1 MEACPAPGAV
11 HPDIVPTDVLAAD
24 AGRGLR
30 AADCAL
36 MLDGYLRRLVR
47 QEARARRVLG
57 TLARGFLRR
66 HHHHDLGFARLRDY
80 TRERL
85 GLSAREL
92 QTLAHVVEGMA
103 RLPAIGDAFDRG
115 EITWS
120 QARCLVALATPEDA
134 PLWLLIAR
142 FRTVRALE
150 ATVARR
156 AGRRVAGDTI
166 DGEERV
172 RVRLRCPRHVR
183 ARWGEVLE
191 LARCMCGSEVAPWHA
206 AEAIAAEGH
215 SARGVEPDDPLA
227 GLPDPVP
234 TPLPEYEAR
243 DPLPALDW
251 SAVQEAL
258 PEDVEALARGAEDL
272 NAFALDRRMRA
283 ALRAMQR
290 VDFQMGRLLH
300 LVFARRLH
308 RLLGFPTA
316 ARYVQERLGLSAR
329 KARAL
334 VSLERRSAALPALA
348 AAYRQGEVSW
358 LRALSLLPVA
368 DEGSAAAWV
377 ARAQAVTVRRL
388 VDEVE
393 WTLAVRDTCGEAPG
407 PPPLGTRLVRPQ
419 RQVCA
424 HAVDADITFFAPASV
439 AILLRSAITSFTR
452 LTEPSWR
459 GLERLLDHVH
469 QEWSTQPRHR
479 DPIFARDGWR
489 CAVPACTSRR
499 NLHDHHLLF
508 RSRGG
513 GHARDNRITVC
524 AWHHLR
530 GIHQGRVRAWGTA
543 PDAVTW
549 ELGTR
554 PGQPPLLTLRGD
566 RYMEG
571 SELVT

>member
-1 MEACPAPGAV
+1 MEACPAPGAA
-11 HPDIVPTDVLAAD
+11 HPDIVPADVLAAD

-30 AADCAL
+30 AAECATL
-36 MLDGYLRRLVR
+36 LDGYLRRLAR

-57 TLARGFLRR
+57 TLAHGFLCRR
-66 HHHHDLGFARLRDY
+66 HHHDLGFARLRDY

-92 QTLAHVVEGMA
+92 QTLAHVVQGMA
-103 RLPAIGDAFDRG
+103 RLPAIGDAFD
-115 EITWS
+115 
-120 QARCLVALATPEDA
+120 
-134 PLWLLIAR
+134 
-142 FRTVRALE
+142 
-150 ATVARR
+150 
-156 AGRRVAGDTI
+156 
-166 DGEERV
+166 
-172 RVRLRCPRHVR
+172 
-183 ARWGEVLE
+183 
-191 LARCMCGSEVAPWHA
+191 
-206 AEAIAAEGH
+206 
-215 SARGVEPDDPLA
+215 GVEPDDPLA
-227 GLPDPVP
+227 GLLHPVP
-234 TPLPEYEAR
+234 TPLPDYESR
-243 DPLPALDW
+243 IPMPALDW

-258 PEDVEALARGAEDL
+258 PDDVEALTRGAEDL

-283 ALRAMQR
+283 ALRALQR

-300 LVFARRLH
+300 LLFARRLH

-316 ARYVQERLGLSAR
+316 PRYAQERLGLSAR

-334 VSLERRSAALPALA
+334 LALHRRSAALPALA

-368 DEGSAAAWV
+368 DEGSVAAWV

-388 VDEVE
+388 VDEIE
-393 WTLAVRDTCGEAPG
+393 WTLAVRDTGGEAAG
-407 PPPLGTRLVRPQ
+407 PPPLGARLVRPD

-424 HAVDADITFFAPASV
+424 HALDADITFFAPASV
-439 AILLRSAITSFTR
+439 AILLRSAIASFT
-452 LTEPSWR
+452 LPTEPAWQ

-513 GHARDNRITVC
+513 GNARDNRITVC

-554 PGQPPLLTLRGD
+554 PGQPPLLTLQGD

-571 SELVT
+571 QSS

>member
-1 MEACPAPGAV
+1 MQALAAS
-11 HPDIVPTDVLAAD
+11 HPDIVPADVLALE

-30 AADCAL
+30 APECATL
-36 MLDGYLRRLVR
+36 LDGYLRRLAR
-47 QEARARRVLG
+47 QEARARRILG
-57 TLARGFLRR
+57 RLARGFLAQRGQ
-66 HHHHDLGFARLRDY
+66 HALGFARVRDY
-80 TRERL
+80 ARERL

-92 QTLAHVVEGMA
+92 QSLAHV
-103 RLPAIGDAFDRG
+103 
-115 EITWS
+115 
-120 QARCLVALATPEDA
+120 ATPENA
-134 PLWLLIAR
+134 PYWLVVACLH
-142 FRTVRALE
+142 TVRALE
-150 ATVARR
+150 AMVARR

-172 RVRLRCPRHVR
+172 RVRLPCPRHVR
-183 ARWGEVLE
+183 ARWGEVME
-191 LARCMCGSEVAPWHA
+191 LARCMCGSELAPWHA
-206 AEAIAAEGH
+206 AEAIAAEGY

-227 GLPDPVP
+227 GLPDLPP
-234 TPLPEYEAR
+234 APILEHESRTPM
-243 DPLPALDW
+243 PALDW
-251 SAVQEAL
+251 SALQEAL

-283 ALRAMQR
+283 ALRALQR

-300 LVFARRLH
+300 LLFARRLH

-316 ARYVQERLGLSAR
+316 ARYAQERLGLSPR

-334 VSLERRSAALPALA
+334 VALDRRSATLPALA
-348 AAYRQGEVSW
+348 AAYHQGEVSW
-358 LRALSLLPVA
+358 LRALSLLPVV

-377 ARAQAVTVRRL
+377 ARAQAVTIRRL

-393 WTLAVRDTCGEAPG
+393 WTLAVRDTGGQAAG
-407 PPPLGTRLVRPQ
+407 PPPLGARLVRPE

-424 HAVDADITFFAPASV
+424 HAVDADITFFAPESV
-439 AILLRSAITSFTR
+439 AILLRTAIAAFT
-452 LTEPSWR
+452 LPAEPSWR

-469 QEWSTQPRHR
+469 REWSSQPRHR

-513 GHARDNRITVC
+513 GNARDNRITVC

-566 RYMEG
+566 RYLEV
-571 SELVT
+571 SELMA

>member
-1 MEACPAPGAV
+1 MEACPAPGAA
-11 HPDIVPTDVLAAD
+11 HPDIVPADVLAAD

-30 AADCAL
+30 AAECAAT
-36 MLDGYLRRLVR
+36 LDGYLRRLAR

-57 TLARGFLRR
+57 TLAHGFLCRR
-66 HHHHDLGFARLRDY
+66 HHHDLGFARLRDY

-92 QTLAHVVEGMA
+92 QTLAHVVQGMA

-120 QARCLVALATPEDA
+120 QARCLVALATPENA
-134 PLWLLIAR
+134 PFWLLVAR
-142 FRTVRALE
+142 LRTVRALE
-150 ATVARR
+150 ASVARK

-172 RVRLRCPRHVR
+172 RVRLPCPHHVR
-183 ARWGEVLE
+183 KRWGQVQE
-191 LARCMCGSEVAPWHA
+191 LARCVCGSELAPWHA
-206 AEAIAAEGH
+206 AEAIAAEGL

-227 GLPDPVP
+227 GLPEPP
-234 TPLPEYEAR
+234 PRPLPEDEGR
-243 DPLPALDW
+243 DVLPALDW

-258 PEDVEALARGAEDL
+258 PDDVEALARGAEDL

-283 ALRAMQR
+283 ALRALQR

-300 LVFARRLH
+300 LLFARRLH
-308 RLLGFPTA
+308 RRLGFPTA
-316 ARYVQERLGLSAR
+316 ARYAQERLGLSRR

-334 VSLERRSAALPALA
+334 VALDRRSATLPALA

-368 DEGSAAAWV
+368 DEGSVAAWV

-388 VDEVE
+388 VDEIE
-393 WTLAVRDTCGEAPG
+393 WTLAVRDTGGEAAG
-407 PPPLGTRLVRPQ
+407 PPAPGARLVRPE

-439 AILLRSAITSFTR
+439 AILLRSAIASFT
-452 LTEPSWR
+452 LPTEPAWQ

-469 QEWSTQPRHR
+469 QEWSAQPRHR

-513 GHARDNRITVC
+513 GNARDNRITVC

-543 PDAVTW
+543 PDDVTW
-549 ELGTR
+549 ELGVR
-554 PGQPPLLTLRGD
+554 PGCAPLLRLHGD
-566 RYMEG
+566 EY
-571 SELVT
+571 LVDER